1 MTPVQTLLQTFYFAF
16 VGLFGRP
23 HLYRCIDKRINKK
36 LGSRRPENHWM
47 NRYFPPDSF
56 PIRMDTVHL
65 EADIMDDPERA
76 NFKLR
81 VPAEIMKEL
90 RFENSP
96 LTSFAKITSDSR
108 CMTIEV
114 KGQTLLNNL
123 YFSIVSWMNKQL
135 KSNSLRGDTEQVTR
149 LIYHYY
155 GLEKAPVPQPV
166 PAPTGKKAIKVRF
179 AEKTNRGNSRP
190 NIRLIK

>member
-1 MTPVQTLLQTFYFAF
+1 
-16 VGLFGRP
+16 
-23 HLYRCIDKRINKK
+23 
-36 LGSRRPENHWM
+36 M
-47 NRYFPPDSF
+47 NRYFPYGSF

-65 EADIMDDPERA
+65 EADMLDDPERA

-81 VPAEIMKEL
+81 VPAEVMEEL
-90 RFENSP
+90 KFENSP
-96 LTSFAKITSDSR
+96 LPSFAKITSDSR

-114 KGQTLLNNL
+114 KGQMLLNEL
-123 YFSIVSWMNKQL
+123 YSSTVSWINRQL
-135 KSNSLRGDTEQVTR
+135 ESNSLRGDTEQVTR

-179 AEKTNRGNSRP
+179 AEKMNGRRP
-190 NIRLIK
+190 RPSIRLLEQ